1 MKAFKAFIN
10 PFEASQRNLKI
21 KIYVNFLCSSETG
34 TGRVNIKDSDYG
46 HQVQGGGTPQRLFSN
61 LFETVKS
68 RDS

>member
-1 MKAFKAFIN
+1 MKAFKAFKN

-21 KIYVNFLCSSETG
+21 KIYVNFLSSSETG

-46 HQVQGGGTPQRLFSN
+46 HQVWEGETPQRLFSN